1 MPEIIMTCGTIC
13 CGKSTYAKKIQ
24 TERNAVILSILS
36 AAAAGYSLFR
46 MRSGPDR
53 RPRMQCAE
61 RPLLLLREFRS
72 RASSGLSRSP
82 RSSGIRFSADDP
94 GVPHRSIYRHPGSR
108 LCFLPAGCPD
118 VSVFRNLQFDR
129 LIHAEP
135 SQGFSHNPPQEI
147 TENAMHQ

>member
-94 GVPHRSIYRHPGSR
+94 GVPHRSIYRHPGGDQPAVLSSSR
-108 LCFLPAGCPD
+108 LIAPGMSPYSEIC
-118 VSVFRNLQFDR
+118 S
-129 LIHAEP
+129 LIGSFMQSLHR
-135 SQGFSHNPPQEI
+135 GFPIIRRKRSH
-147 TENAMHQ
+147 